1 MSWQFDGLDE
11 GLRYLRFGVR
21 ALLTITGII
30 LAAFLVYVV
39 ARVCWE
45 AVVYLERHAW

>member
-1 MSWQFDGLDE
+1 MAWQYDGTDE

-21 ALLTITGII
+21 ALLLII
-30 LAAFLVYVV
+30 GLILSAFLVYVV

-45 AVVYLERHAW
+45 AVVYLEQHVW

>member
-1 MSWQFDGLDE
+1 MAWQFDGLDE

-21 ALLTITGII
+21 ALLLINGII

-39 ARVCWE
+39 GRVCWE
-45 AVVYLERHAW
+45 AVVYLEQHAW